1 MTITCCRSSY
11 WLISAAALLL
21 LSAAACR
28 DKDPGFEVVTLEGK
42 VESIEIK
49 PDGTGK
55 ITVLYYSEKHKQD
68 MVGSGLVTKNTEIMI
83 NGALAQL
90 KDIREGE
97 HVRGE
102 VRIEKKNNQKRQT
115 ALKIY
120 IDRAKPVGD
129 TDG

>member
-1 MTITCCRSSY
+1 MTIKCCRSSY
-11 WLISAAALLL
+11 WLISAVALLL
-21 LSAAACR
+21 LSATSCR
-28 DKDPGFEVVTLEGK
+28 EKDPGFEVITLEGK
-42 VESIEIK
+42 VESIEVK

-55 ITVLYYSEKHKQD
+55 ITVLYYSDKQKQD
-68 MVGSGLVTKNTEIMI
+68 MIGSGLITKNTEIMI

-102 VRIEKKNNQKRQT
+102 VRIEKKGNQKTQT

-120 IDRAKPVGD
+120 IDRAKRTGD
-129 TDG
+129 